1 MSSQNFL
8 DNLANLRIVTS
19 TALEYVQD
27 NRDEFVECATGVQ
40 VRQAEKS
47 ICQVRVLIVQ
57 LEREFTILQYLVA
70 DDDSGVAAAASR
82 YKRASCG

>member
-8 DNLANLRIVTS
+8 DNLENLRLETS
-19 TALEYVQD
+19 VALEHVQD
-27 NRDEFVECATGVQ
+27 NRDEFVKSATVMQ

-57 LEREFTILQYLVA
+57 LEKEFTILQYSVA
-70 DDDSGVAAAASR
+70 VAAAETH
-82 YKRASCG
+82 YKRPSCA